1 MNREYVNARDVLP
14 PALLA
19 EVQKHVTGLVW
30 IPAPRI
36 FYHQRRALIRT
47 LLDQGVPTKDIARL
61 AGISVRRV
69 NQIAAGKN
77 GHENRQSRRGSG
89 K

>member
-14 PALLA
+14 PELLA

-36 FYHQRRALIRT
+36 FYHERRALIRM
-47 LLDQGVPTKDIARL
+47 LLDQGVPTKEIARL

-77 GHENRQSRRGSG
+77 GHENRQSRRACG